1 MGTSVIKN
9 KRKLLIKQ
17 TSQQGLSWKK
27 FIQEGLADEYGEEDW
42 LNSFVGGFVERY
54 KQNAI
59 AMVRFKKAIGKKPE
73 WLDITDENLLK
84 FRQYMLGKSSKNR
97 TQKLLSAISTYI
109 SDNMDKALM
118 CKEEYC
124 LMDYKNILT
133 VQVESAR
140 LFYLTENEIKKIDRY
155 LTHSNSED
163 FVKRVFM
170 IMAYTGARIEDSKR
184 MSLENCDYKSDT
196 LTYVASGLNMMCS
209 LPIHKNLKQY
219 LSYREDC
226 KLEKNQFNAILRS
239 ICFKAGVRGKT
250 SIFKKGKTIRDY
262 KYNLIT
268 PDIARCSFA
277 TNLYLRDADINL
289 IAKMMGVDLSLLLH
303 RFICE
308 EKRNKVSSLNF
319 FK

>member
-1 MGTSVIKN
+1 
-9 KRKLLIKQ
+9 
-17 TSQQGLSWKK
+17 
-27 FIQEGLADEYGEEDW
+27 
-42 LNSFVGGFVERY
+42 
-54 KQNAI
+54 
-59 AMVRFKKAIGKKPE
+59 
-73 WLDITDENLLK
+73 
-84 FRQYMLGKSSKNR
+84 
-97 TQKLLSAISTYI
+97 
-109 SDNMDKALM
+109 
-118 CKEEYC
+118 
-124 LMDYKNILT
+124 
-133 VQVESAR
+133 
-140 LFYLTENEIKKIDRY
+140 
-155 LTHSNSED
+155 
-163 FVKRVFM
+163 
-170 IMAYTGARIEDSKR
+170 
-184 MSLENCDYKSDT
+184 
-196 LTYVASGLNMMCS
+196 MMCC